1 MDINSISLLTIGIV
15 LFVGY
20 FAEFIFKK
28 FQIPDTLFLIA
39 LGIILGPYALDIVSP
54 GMLESFAPVFTTFT
68 LIFLL
73 FEGSFSINLRGLIM
87 GANEGIKLT
96 LFNFVLSSTVITTI
110 LWLFGIEILTSLFTG
125 FALGGVSSA
134 FVIPM
139 LQGLNIKSNLYS
151 VLTLESALTD
161 VFCIVFAL
169 TIIEIHRFGGLA
181 LQSLISQIFA
191 LFAVAAA
198 LGIIAAYAW
207 LNLQKHVFKEQNY
220 MVTIAYIC
228 ILYVV
233 TEFVQGSGA
242 IAALFFGLTLNN
254 TKSLQTIVNNITNR
268 RKKGVNAVSRNE
280 EFFYK
285 QVSFLLKTLFFV
297 YIGIL
302 INFSNSKALI
312 IGTLISFLLLGVRR
326 FSHYVTKKKTE
337 LVNNIFAR
345 GLAAAA
351 VGQVA
356 ITAQLPSANIVL
368 EIIYV
373 VITITIILSST
384 MIYIGRKSY
393 VNQ

>member
-1 MDINSISLLTIGIV
+1 
-15 LFVGY
+15 
-20 FAEFIFKK
+20 
-28 FQIPDTLFLIA
+28 
-39 LGIILGPYALDIVSP
+39 
-54 GMLESFAPVFTTFT
+54 
-68 LIFLL
+68 
-73 FEGSFSINLRGLIM
+73 
-87 GANEGIKLT
+87 
-96 LFNFVLSSTVITTI
+96 
-110 LWLFGIEILTSLFTG
+110 
-125 FALGGVSSA
+125 
-134 FVIPM
+134 
-139 LQGLNIKSNLYS
+139 
-151 VLTLESALTD
+151 
-161 VFCIVFAL
+161 
-169 TIIEIHRFGGLA
+169 
-181 LQSLISQIFA
+181 
-191 LFAVAAA
+191 
-198 LGIIAAYAW
+198 
-207 LNLQKHVFKEQNY
+207 